1 MQYTYKSYP
10 FFVIYSASKL
20 FEESKQSK
28 QINLRKIGEENTMD
42 NFQKNISQ
50 VNTERRYASN
60 KITTTLDIDNNM

>member
-10 FFVIYSASKL
+10 SYVIYIASKL
-20 FEESKQSK
+20 SEESKQSK
-28 QINLRKIGEENTMD
+28 LKNLRKTGEENTMD
-42 NFQKNISQ
+42 NFQKNINQ